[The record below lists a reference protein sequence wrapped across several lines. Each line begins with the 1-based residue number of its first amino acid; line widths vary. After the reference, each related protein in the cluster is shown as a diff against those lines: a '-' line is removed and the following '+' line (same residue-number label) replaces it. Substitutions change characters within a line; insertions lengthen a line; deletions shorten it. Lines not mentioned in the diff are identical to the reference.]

1 MELNPLDIALETVSS
16 KNSEIQT
23 MMDQYKA
30 NPNLNINPLSMQLNG
45 VIDAA
50 VMGGVANYDKIFFNA
65 DYVKV
70 HPDHEEGVK
79 RLRQLIEEQV
89 REGVPALPS
98 HTHAHTHTH
107 THTHRRRC

>member
-23 MMDQYKA
+23 MVDQYKV
-30 NPNLNINPLSMQLNG
+30 NPALNINPLSMQLNG

-65 DYVKV
+65 EYIKV
-70 HPDHEEGVK
+70 HPDHRDGVK
-79 RLRQLIEEQV
+79 RLRELIEEQV
-89 REGVPALPS
+89 RMWGCGGVGVVGGELTVTLYIFV
-98 HTHAHTHTH
+98 H
-107 THTHRRRC
+107 